1 MLCAAPVSLS
11 KGIVVGAA
19 DGIVAVAAVEVG
31 REDVVVSV
39 VAVVSVVIVI
49 VRKTS

>member
-1 MLCAAPVSLS
+1 MLGAAPVSLS

-19 DGIVAVAAVEVG
+19 DGIVAVVVGIVDAAV
-31 REDVVVSV
+31 SA

-49 VRKTS
+49 MRKIS